1 MSLTWTHSKP
11 AASRISPS
19 GTGCASPGGT
29 QRHASTSAIGF
40 PEFTAHWHVARH
52 AWLIRRRGAVYLEIP
67 AGPQWPAHTA
77 TYVRRCLAALNG
89 EAS

>member
-1 MSLTWTHSKP
+1 MSSTVTSSKP
-11 AASRISPS
+11 AASATAPS
-19 GTGCASPGGT
+19 GTGCASSGGT
-29 QRHASTSAIGF
+29 QRHASTLATG

-52 AWLIRRRGAVYLEIP
+52 AWLIRRRGAVYLEIA

-89 EAS
+89 EA